1 MMLSVYWIGDAIC
14 GTPIEQES
22 RVLCA
27 NHGMPFGT
35 REHAACLEDLMEI
48 RANERQRTLD
58 ELGVF

>member
-1 MMLSVYWIGDAIC
+1 L

-48 RANERQRTLD
+48 RANERQRTLE